1 MCCYTTTDFIAWR
14 SHGIVLDVQEDGSAL
29 AADRIGERP
38 KVLHCPATGKY
49 VMYIHAETPDYG
61 YAYIGVA
68 VADNPAGPY
77 KAADQP
83 LVTRTMEGVTV
94 GQAIDPSIFTDPNT
108 GKSYILYGN
117 GSPAIAELNDDMVSI
132 KPVR

>member
-1 MCCYTTTDFIAWR
+1 MPNGT
-14 SHGIVLDVQEDGSAL
+14 SA
-29 AADRIGERP
+29 
-38 KVLHCPATGKY
+38 
-49 VMYIHAETPDYG
+49 
-61 YAYIGVA
+61 IGVA

-132 KPVR
+132 KAGTVKKLNGLNGFRESVVVAYRDGKYH